1 MYRAYKRKQM
11 RKKKNIV
18 VGLTILILAMVMIK
32 VVYGNLL
39 GTSSAY
45 TTLENSEISTT
56 QSQTMQPKMDIKA
69 IQTSLDDV
77 LKQYQDVIES
87 TNKANK
93 ATLVSEV
100 DKLYSTAANDNTTI
114 KSFVVSSNNTQI
126 IDDLTQGSD
135 CLAAS
140 LFEIKDSLIYK
151 GDFSTSQ
158 LKNSQDDLAL
168 AIKDLELV
176 KQD

>member
-1 MYRAYKRKQM
+1 M
-11 RKKKNIV
+11 
-18 VGLTILILAMVMIK
+18 
-32 VVYGNLL
+32 
-39 GTSSAY
+39 
-45 TTLENSEISTT
+45 
-56 QSQTMQPKMDIKA
+56 
-69 IQTSLDDV
+69 
-77 LKQYQDVIES
+77 
-87 TNKANK
+87 
-93 ATLVSEV
+93 
-100 DKLYSTAANDNTTI
+100 
-114 KSFVVSSNNTQI
+114 VSSNNTQI